1 MPIQKTLT
9 VEHKTL
15 AYHTVRGFT
24 VRYRE
29 GVVWTTL
36 QLYSWE
42 SAGAAAIGEDSESWQ
57 TEPVQLD
64 APTLLAQ
71 GFEQSLLVN
80 HPLLMGGEYISEPG
94 PADALAVAKQR
105 KTAQINAAR
114 TSAIAKF
121 TQFTFEGVQ
130 YEGDAEAAQNIA
142 RLAGMAR
149 DGYAF
154 PAGFSWRALDNSEV
168 PMAADKLIAL
178 ETAWAMAEGE
188 HRLAQHMI
196 SRPLKDA
203 IERATTL
210 EALEA
215 IQWPPTRSAGPV
227 VTRPAGAMERPEP
240 SPEPLVQ

>member
-1 MPIQKTLT
+1 MPILKTLT
-9 VEHKTL
+9 VEQKTL

-29 GVVWTTL
+29 GKVLTTL

-42 SAGAAAIGEDSESWQ
+42 SPGAAAIGEDAESWQ
-57 TEPVQLD
+57 AEPAELE

-71 GFEQSLLVN
+71 GFEQALLVN

-94 PADALAVAKQR
+94 PADALMVAKQR

-114 TSAIAKF
+114 ASAIAKF
-121 TQFTFEGVQ
+121 NQFSFEGVE
-130 YEGDAEAAQNIA
+130 YEGDEEAAQNIA

-154 PAGFSWRALDNSEV
+154 PAGFSWRALNNSEI
-168 PMAADKLIAL
+168 PMTADKLMAL
-178 ETAWAMAEGE
+178 ESAWAMAEGE

-215 IQWPPTRSAGPV
+215 IQWPAQPLVSRSETREP
-227 VTRPAGAMERPEP
+227 MPEP
-240 SPEPLVQ
+240 APTPAP